1 MRMLSPLVQLLAG
14 LLAAAAIALL
24 AYFSHALSKSGA
36 LAACLLGTVIFG
48 LGGTAW
54 AVLLL
59 AFFIS
64 SSLLSRF
71 SKKRKAALNEKFS
84 KGSQRDFI
92 QVAANGGIA
101 GLCVLVSLLFP
112 RSSLPW
118 FAFAATL
125 AAVNAD
131 TWATE
136 LGVLSRAQPRLI
148 STGALVERGTSGG
161 VSWFGTLFAAL
172 GAGFIALPAVLL
184 WPGGMFSN
192 GIWAVLLWFF
202 GITLAGLAGSLV
214 DSLLGATLQV
224 IYTCPACQKET
235 ERHPLHTC
243 STPTTQIRGLA
254 WLNNDWVNTIC
265 AFSGALLALLTGL
278 VFTFTGYFSTGSFRM
293 GEITMSDFS
302 VTSTAFQQA
311 QPIPFGYSCEGVNL
325 SPALT
330 WEALPGDTRSV
341 VLIMDDPD
349 APVGLFVH
357 WVLYNLPPQV
367 TGLVEGAGS
376 GVPALGTAGKNSY
389 SRNRYDGPCPPPGKA
404 HRYFFTVYATD
415 LEPDLPEGLTAAQ
428 LRAKIA
434 GHILAQSSL
443 MGLYQR

>member
-1 MRMLSPLVQLLAG
+1 MSLPLLQLLVGFLVAVV
-14 LLAAAAIALL
+14 ISLL
-24 AYFSHALSKSGA
+24 AYFTRSLGKSGT

-48 LGGTAW
+48 LGGVPW

-71 SKKRKAALNEKFS
+71 SKNRKAALNEKFS
-84 KGSQRDFI
+84 KGSQRDFG

-101 GLCVLVSLLFP
+101 GLCVLLSLLFP
-112 RSSLPW
+112 QSSLPW

-136 LGVLSRAQPRLI
+136 LGVLGREQPCLI
-148 STGALVERGTSGG
+148 TTGVPVEKGTSGG

-172 GAGFIALPAVLL
+172 GAVFIALPAVLL
-184 WPGGMFSN
+184 WPGGMLTH
-192 GIWAVLLWFF
+192 GPMAALLWFF

-214 DSLLGATLQV
+214 DSLLGATLQA
-224 IYTCPACQKET
+224 IYYCPACEKET
-235 ERHPLHTC
+235 ERDPLHSC
-243 STPTTQIRGLA
+243 STPTRQVRGLR

-265 AFSGALLALLTGL
+265 AASGAILALVIGVIFSFTGFFTTGL
-278 VFTFTGYFSTGSFRM
+278 VDM
-293 GEITMSDFS
+293 GEKAMFDFPVS
-302 VTSTAFQQA
+302 SPAFQQA
-311 QPIPFGYSCEGVNL
+311 QSIPFGYSCEGVNL

-330 WEALPGDTRSV
+330 WGPLPDGTRST

-349 APVGLFVH
+349 APVGLFIH
-357 WVLYNLPPQV
+357 WVLYNLPPEV
-367 TGLVEGAGS
+367 SSLAEGS
-376 GVPALGTAGKNSY
+376 GSGDPTQGTAGQNSY
-389 SRNRYDGPCPPPGKA
+389 GRSRYDGPCPPPGKA

-415 LEPDLPEGLTAAQ
+415 LEPNLPARLTAAQ
-428 LRAKIA
+428 VRARMD
-434 GHILAQSSL
+434 GHVLAQSSI

>member
-1 MRMLSPLVQLLAG
+1 MSSPLLQLLVGFLVAVV
-14 LLAAAAIALL
+14 ISLL
-24 AYFSHALSKSGA
+24 AYFTRSLGKSGA
-36 LAACLLGTVIFG
+36 LAACLLGTVVFG
-48 LGGTAW
+48 LGGVPW

-84 KGSQRDFI
+84 KGSQRDFG

-112 RSSLPW
+112 QSSLPW

-136 LGVLSRAQPRLI
+136 LGVLGRGQPRLI
-148 STGALVERGTSGG
+148 TTGVPVEKGTSGG
-161 VSWFGTLFAAL
+161 VSWFGTLSAAL
-172 GAGFIALPAVLL
+172 GAVFIALPAVLF
-184 WPGGMFSN
+184 WPGGMLIR
-192 GIWAVLLWFF
+192 GLEAVLLWFF

-214 DSLLGATLQV
+214 DSLLGATLQA
-224 IYTCPACQKET
+224 IYYCPACQKET
-235 ERHPLHTC
+235 ERHPLHSC
-243 STPTTQIRGLA
+243 STPTSQVRGLR
-254 WLNNDWVNTIC
+254 WLNNDWVNTFC
-265 AFSGALLALLTGL
+265 AASGAILALVIGVIFSFTSFFSTGL
-278 VFTFTGYFSTGSFRM
+278 VDM
-293 GEITMSDFS
+293 GERTMSDFPVS
-302 VTSTAFQQA
+302 SPAFQQA
-311 QPIPFGYSCEGVNL
+311 NSIPFGYSCEGVNL

-330 WEALPGDTRSV
+330 WGPLPEGTRST

-349 APVGLFVH
+349 APVGLFIH
-357 WVLYNLPPQV
+357 WVLYNLPPEV
-367 TGLVEGAGS
+367 SSLAEGAGS
-376 GVPALGTAGKNSY
+376 TDPSAGTAGKNSY
-389 SRNRYDGPCPPPGKA
+389 GRSRYDGPCPPPGKA

-415 LEPDLPEGLTAAQ
+415 LEPSLPAGWSAAQ
-428 LRAKIA
+428 VRARID

-443 MGLYQR
+443 MGMYQR

>member
-1 MRMLSPLVQLLAG
+1 MFPPLQQLLAG
-14 LLAAAAIALL
+14 FIVAVIIALL
-24 AYFSHALSKSGA
+24 AYFSHALSRSGA

-48 LGGTAW
+48 LGGVSW

-59 AFFIS
+59 TFFIS
-64 SSLLSRF
+64 SSLLSCF
-71 SKKRKAALNEKFS
+71 SKKRKTVFNEKFS
-84 KGSQRDFI
+84 KGSRRDFS

-101 GLCVLVSLLFP
+101 GFCVLVSLLFP
-112 RSSLPW
+112 GSSLPW

-136 LGVLSRAQPRLI
+136 LGVLGRGQPRLI
-148 STGALVERGTSGG
+148 TTGALVEKGTSGG
-161 VSWFGTLFAAL
+161 VSWFGTLSAAL

-184 WPGGMFSN
+184 WPGGMLSH
-192 GIWAVLLWFF
+192 GIWAALLWFF
-202 GITLAGLAGSLV
+202 GITVAGLAGSLV
-214 DSLLGATLQV
+214 DSFLGATLQS
-224 IYTCPACQKET
+224 IYYCPACQKET

-243 STPTTQIRGLA
+243 STPTTRIRGLR

-265 AFSGALLALLTGL
+265 AISGAFLALVIGV
-278 VFTFTGYFSTGSFRM
+278 VFSFTGFFSTGPSDM
-293 GEITMSDFS
+293 GERGMSDFPVS
-302 VTSTAFQQA
+302 SPAFQQA
-311 QPIPFGYSCEGVNL
+311 QSIPFGYSCEGINL

-330 WEALPGDTRSV
+330 WGPLPDGTRSV

-357 WVLYNLPPQV
+357 WVLYNLQPEV
-367 TGLVEGAGS
+367 SSLAEGTGS
-376 GVPALGTAGKNSY
+376 GDHAQGTAGKNSY
-389 SRNRYDGPCPPPGKA
+389 GRNRYDGPCPPPGKA

-415 LEPDLPEGLTAAQ
+415 LEPDLPAGLTAAQ
-428 LRAKIA
+428 VRAKID